1 MIPSESMYV
10 AIGFE
15 SVHLA
20 PHFMVESGLWVT
32 WIEFSLEGRELIIF
46 PNGLTEILDTK
57 YSLRLILKTPQ

>member
-1 MIPSESMYV
+1 MCV

-20 PHFMVESGLWVT
+20 PHFMFESGLWVT

-46 PNGLTEILDTK
+46 LNGPTEVLDTK
-57 YSLRLILKTPQ
+57 YPLRLILKAPQ